1 MVGTQKRRS
10 TDSWLQANLFED
22 ETQSTTSSPAPVNG
36 NKRARAFTWPMAPDD
51 ENRLVDKL
59 EESGR
64 YRIQRQLVPRPIVE
78 NYAVIPGRSVGI
90 ILDTETTGLDHRKDE
105 IIELG
110 MVAFTYDAG
119 GIHDVIAVFSELR
132 EPSVEISVEI
142 TRITGITQDMVAGRN
157 IDADA
162 VSAFIAG
169 ADLIIAHNAR
179 FDRPFCERFHSD
191 FQHKAWACSVAEI
204 DWSALGFE
212 GSKLVYLI
220 GQCGF
225 FHNGHRAVDDC
236 HALLEVL
243 ASKPKTDAL
252 GAFEQLHGSA
262 AKERLHVFAHNSP
275 FETKDILKARGYRW
289 NDGSDGRPKSW
300 WTEIDEAAYD
310 DELLFLC
317 QDIYRANVEPIV
329 RRLTAYD
336 RYKI

>member
-51 ENRLVDKL
+51 ENRLVAKL

-90 ILDTETTGLDHRKDE
+90 ILDTETTGLDHREDE

-110 MVAFTYDAG
+110 MVAFTYDG
-119 GIHDVIAVFSELR
+119 EGIHDVIGVFSELR
-132 EPSVEISVEI
+132 EPSQPISAEI
-142 TRITGITQDMVAGRN
+142 TRITGITQGMVAGRS
-157 IDADA
+157 IDPDA
-162 VSAFIAG
+162 VTDFIAG
-169 ADLIIAHNAR
+169 ADLIIAHNAK
-179 FDRPFCERFHSD
+179 FDRPFCERFHLD
-191 FQHKAWACSVAEI
+191 FQHKAWACSVAEV
-204 DWSALGFE
+204 DWGALGFE

-243 ASKPKTDAL
+243 VSVPPYDVA
-252 GAFEQLHGSA
+252 GAFQQLYASSQ
-262 AKERLHVFAHNSP
+262 KDCLHIFAHGSP
-275 FETKDILKARGYRW
+275 FEAKDMLKARGYRW
-289 NDGSDGRPKSW
+289 NDGADGRPKSW
-300 WTEIDEAAYD
+300 WVEIDEAAYKE
-310 DELLFLC
+310 ELSFL
-317 QDIYRANVEPIV
+317 QREIYLSDADPIV

-336 RYKI
+336 RYRA